1 MKFTENAVEKAAA
14 DHGTVAS
21 PSSLNRARFGYPQH
35 YRREYEHGVRFPGQL
50 PPNYDGSY
58 TSMFGNYRPHPT
70 SEPAPRPARRGP
82 ANPYAAGSL
91 TSRRFHEQINRQESS
106 APIASTVPDHA
117 SASAASAYG
126 SRSGT
131 RFVVQHPNTAN
142 DSRAAV
148 GSAAPGGALDDYNLI
163 NKTNNSLED
172 YNLSFDAPKNW
183 GQVLIMSAYIPSLEI
198 NVPVYYVLM
207 SHKTTECYHD
217 ALSAIMRDTQYKM
230 GVDAVVTDFEVA
242 LFSTIALFFPAAVI
256 IGCFFHFKQALK
268 RQLTKMRIPE
278 DQIKYAMRPGKLDEI
293 VALPP
298 TELHDVGFS
307 YVYGKLMDGMEA
319 SPYVE
324 SEVKPEQWAPFFD
337 TYLSG
342 VQSPLQAQR
351 LPYESA
357 EPPPV
362 FCWIEQGDG
371 YSGDEVQRVQDW
383 PTEAPRVQESRAATE
398 RTSLDR
404 SFADVMAVY
413 DSDSEPLAR
422 RSTKAIKKRRK
433 SLKRLSLNT
442 QKNNRDARAKKR
454 RGAA

>member
-1 MKFTENAVEKAAA
+1 MT
-14 DHGTVAS
+14 
-21 PSSLNRARFGYPQH
+21 LNLDA
-35 YRREYEHGVRFPGQL
+35 
-50 PPNYDGSY
+50 
-58 TSMFGNYRPHPT
+58 T
-70 SEPAPRPARRGP
+70 
-82 ANPYAAGSL
+82 
-91 TSRRFHEQINRQESS
+91 
-106 APIASTVPDHA
+106 
-117 SASAASAYG
+117 
-126 SRSGT
+126 
-131 RFVVQHPNTAN
+131 FVT
-142 DSRAAV
+142 
-148 GSAAPGGALDDYNLI
+148 
-163 NKTNNSLED
+163 
-172 YNLSFDAPKNW
+172 PKNW

-298 TELHDVGFS
+298 TELHEVGFS

-342 VQSPLQAQR
+342 
-351 LPYESA
+351 
-357 EPPPV
+357 
-362 FCWIEQGDG
+362 
-371 YSGDEVQRVQDW
+371 
-383 PTEAPRVQESRAATE
+383 
-398 RTSLDR
+398 
-404 SFADVMAVY
+404 
-413 DSDSEPLAR
+413 
-422 RSTKAIKKRRK
+422 
-433 SLKRLSLNT
+433 
-442 QKNNRDARAKKR
+442 
-454 RGAA
+454 